1 MGTRDVVVVVQKD
14 DHSLGYFDFATGEEL
29 RRVPLPNYPHEF
41 AISSD
46 GRFAYSCHFGL
57 KLAEDEGPGGDEVS
71 VVDLAA
77 AKWVR
82 SISCRGWR
90 RPHGIA
96 FDANG
101 RLYVLSEGSSRLLV
115 IPDPATGNIA
125 RALPT
130 HGSGSHIVA
139 VTRDGAVA
147 FCSNMFSGSVSVLS
161 PQEEDAP
168 VRVLSAGERPEGSAF
183 DATEQRLLVLQPR
196 VRRHRRHRRDTPG
209 DQRADTNSTGSG
221 TDRPANRCGVRRGLL
236 SRSIH
241 DRRRCRP
248 RRSRTA
254 CCVTRPAGL
263 GRIRSVQRI
272 CAGGARAER
281 PVRCGPRCWP
291 DRAHDRH
298 ARRSRSDGR
307 AAIAALMDPIDRAA
321 VDAWKFGP
329 AHPFLSCQ
337 PSSTVRPDSDD
348 SRTASSTS

>member
-57 KLAEDEGPGGDEVS
+57 KLAEDQGPGGDEVS

-183 DATEQRLLVLQPR
+183 DVTEQRLLVCNRESADIAVIDVTRQEISARIRTPPGP
-196 VRRHRRHRRDTPG
+196 VRIARR
-209 DQRADTNSTGSG
+209 
-221 TDRPANRCGVRRGLL
+221 TDAEFVAACY
-236 SRSIH
+236 H
-241 DRRRCRP
+241 DRSMIVVDADRGEVARRVALPGQPVSVGFDRCSGFALAGLVPSGLCVVDLDAGRIV
-248 RRSRTA
+248 RTI
-254 CCVTRPAGL
+254 VTRAG
-263 GRIRSVQRI
+263 
-272 CAGGARAER
+272 
-281 PVRCGPRCWP
+281 P
-291 DRAHDRH
+291 DPMVV
-298 ARRSRSDGR
+298 
-307 AAIAALMDPIDRAA
+307 LQLP
-321 VDAWKFGP
+321 
-329 AHPFLSCQ
+329 L
-337 PSSTVRPDSDD
+337 
-348 SRTASSTS
+348 